1 MCLII
6 CTFHPSEHCPDL
18 ASVEGCSQPIIAI
31 HHDLCFWLGDLSSSL
46 HLLEVFAHVCKD
58 QCRPALLDSEAAIVS
73 LRAHSGK
80 VLNLSRIDLSRP
92 ASFTVSYSA
101 ECAGFQ

>member
-1 MCLII
+1 MSAKI
-6 CTFHPSEHCPDL
+6 S
-18 ASVEGCSQPIIAI
+18 AA
-31 HHDLCFWLGDLSSSL
+31 
-46 HLLEVFAHVCKD
+46 
-58 QCRPALLDSEAAIVS
+58 ALLDGEAAIVS
-73 LRAHSGK
+73 LRAHSEN